1 MRLLEAARGD
11 ERFQHQVIHEDVSM
25 GVVINLSLKDL
36 LEDFGMRETIN
47 LSLKDLLEDF
57 GMRETINL
65 SLKDLLEDFGMGE
78 VSNLNP
84 KDLLEDFG
92 VRAMRDLN
100 VRVIFENLSIILQ
113 ACRGMEVNVVRNA
126 LASYGRNGSSGDG
139 GKINYEISREQAG
152 KSRSAVSDDG
162 TRATANATDFTYR
175 NGRGY
180 VVGGSGAEKSTK
192 TNTFLDVRVE
202 EGAPTLI
209 DSGATHILRQ
219 PRDGAEMASATRVS
233 VTLAN
238 DEKRDLLQAESGAI
252 LSTSAETQPILPM
265 AELVSA
271 GCEISWKK
279 GNFKVVHPVWGE
291 LRTTI
296 RGGCPELAQEQSA
309 RLVNEIEDKKLKELK
324 DGVSLLKSK
333 LEHLVHEEKLPWTT
347 YIERYLEGGL
357 AKDLWKA
364 LQGSFM
370 KILSEHMLDP
380 LCQGIRP
387 GKGWNHMKDLSFPR
401 RLRKR
406 MLDSTKWV
414 VHLPVHRDEE
424 HPKAEEYGPD
434 AVVVNVPGEL
444 LTKAYEFVKVTGMR
458 ESELN
463 LGDFGAP
470 GRKPL
475 IATTNYHLD
484 GLRPR
489 SASEEGTIDQSV
501 LGWPVTLKLK
511 LARAVR
517 ENSFEDQRVALG
529 GSMKAMSPEK
539 WKEHVRA
546 GHYPARRDCLQCV
559 MHGATGHRRARVEH
573 PSLFCLTVDIT
584 GPFRTQGEDP
594 GARGDRA
601 KAAKMKYLLV
611 AKITIP
617 ESYVTGEFEPTG
629 SDRLDEEV
637 GSKDLFDEEDKV
649 STGGDDRH
657 TDGAGGDDRDPGEAV
672 VENEP
677 LDAEEESEE
686 ADAGAGV
693 GPIPL
698 DVKAPKATYLLFAE
712 PLLNDKGPTIASA
725 IQSIVLY
732 LQSLNIPVL
741 SCRQSSGIDAEGK
754 GARQVPKM
762 IASLGSK
769 VLVKKRRYA
778 ASGPLIRLDFEERW
792 SEGVYLGLSDQVADG
807 HGMFTHTRSVRDKAK
822 LVDAKEH
829 QPDEDRE
836 PLVFEDDQDPP
847 SRRLRIYGKSAP
859 RMAALGGNPDN
870 EGDSSG
876 RGHSPDREYH
886 DGDPDGRGHSPDYR
900 DSPNV
905 VEEVRFSNWAPG
917 DDVSERVVVAPRVAV
932 RDGKL
937 VLEHYDDDLP
947 SDHEDSS
954 PRMAVLE
961 HNPDHEPDEDGGQEK
976 IRDLQEDRRL

>member
-1 MRLLEAARGD
+1 
-11 ERFQHQVIHEDVSM
+11 
-25 GVVINLSLKDL
+25 
-36 LEDFGMRETIN
+36 
-47 LSLKDLLEDF
+47 
-57 GMRETINL
+57 
-65 SLKDLLEDFGMGE
+65 
-78 VSNLNP
+78 
-84 KDLLEDFG
+84 
-92 VRAMRDLN
+92 
-100 VRVIFENLSIILQ
+100 
-113 ACRGMEVNVVRNA
+113 
-126 LASYGRNGSSGDG
+126 
-139 GKINYEISREQAG
+139 
-152 KSRSAVSDDG
+152 
-162 TRATANATDFTYR
+162 
-175 NGRGY
+175 
-180 VVGGSGAEKSTK
+180 
-192 TNTFLDVRVE
+192 
-202 EGAPTLI
+202 
-209 DSGATHILRQ
+209 
-219 PRDGAEMASATRVS
+219 
-233 VTLAN
+233 
-238 DEKRDLLQAESGAI
+238 
-252 LSTSAETQPILPM
+252 
-265 AELVSA
+265 
-271 GCEISWKK
+271 
-279 GNFKVVHPVWGE
+279 
-291 LRTTI
+291 
-296 RGGCPELAQEQSA
+296 
-309 RLVNEIEDKKLKELK
+309 LVNEIQDKKLKELK

-444 LTKAYEFVKVTGMR
+444 LTKAYVPLLWGNANGRGTSFIRGWKEFVKVTGMR

-539 WKEHVRA
+539 WKEH
-546 GHYPARRDCLQCV
+546 
-559 MHGATGHRRARVEH
+559 
-573 PSLFCLTVDIT
+573 
-584 GPFRTQGEDP
+584 GEDP

-725 IQSIVLY
+725 IQSI
-732 LQSLNIPVL
+732 
-741 SCRQSSGIDAEGK
+741 
-754 GARQVPKM
+754 
-762 IASLGSK
+762 
-769 VLVKKRRYA
+769 
-778 ASGPLIRLDFEERW
+778 
-792 SEGVYLGLSDQVADG
+792 
-807 HGMFTHTRSVRDKAK
+807 
-822 LVDAKEH
+822 
-829 QPDEDRE
+829 
-836 PLVFEDDQDPP
+836 
-847 SRRLRIYGKSAP
+847 
-859 RMAALGGNPDN
+859 
-870 EGDSSG
+870 
-876 RGHSPDREYH
+876 
-886 DGDPDGRGHSPDYR
+886 
-900 DSPNV
+900 
-905 VEEVRFSNWAPG
+905 
-917 DDVSERVVVAPRVAV
+917 
-932 RDGKL
+932 
-937 VLEHYDDDLP
+937 
-947 SDHEDSS
+947 
-954 PRMAVLE
+954 
-961 HNPDHEPDEDGGQEK
+961 
-976 IRDLQEDRRL
+976 